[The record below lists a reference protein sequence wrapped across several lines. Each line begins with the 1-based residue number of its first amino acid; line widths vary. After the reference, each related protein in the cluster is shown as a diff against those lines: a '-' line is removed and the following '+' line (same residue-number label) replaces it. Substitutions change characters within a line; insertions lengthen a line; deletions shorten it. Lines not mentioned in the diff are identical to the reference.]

1 MNKGK
6 ISLDYYSILKD
17 LWRNLWVVLLSLIIG
32 AMGIYIV
39 ERSVYEA
46 EYTATATVV
55 VSAKGSSTNTSAM
68 YNVSSEMAT
77 VFSKVFS
84 EPAMRKAAAEHLG
97 HEKFDG
103 RVAASVLTDT
113 NFINISVVSDSPR
126 KSYELLNAI
135 LQVYPNISE
144 EVFKNS
150 VITILKHPSMPSS
163 PSSVGLQHSSIKIL
177 LVIAFISIF
186 AIVALSVFRDTVKN
200 EREFNDKINGK
211 LLGCISH
218 EIKANSIKDL
228 FSKKKKG
235 LLIDGNAFISTRF
248 IESFNRIVA
257 KIEHQ
262 KKKDGSKVFAV
273 TSFAENEGKST
284 VSSNLALSLARKGN
298 RVLLMD
304 MDGKKPAIYKLF
316 GCSYIENAELGSLF
330 NGDISRRDY
339 KLRRYKKTNLYLAI
353 NTRAYANSYKWIES
367 GVAKSTI
374 KALKGM
380 VDYII
385 VDTAPI
391 SVDSSVSEII
401 KMADKSILVVKTDTV
416 ETVTINDAILT
427 IKEVG
432 DNFAGCILNQTH
444 PDMPMTSLTGAGDDT
459 MYSRGRYYGKYY
471 GKYHKKG

>member
-177 LVIAFISIF
+177 LIVAFISIF

-211 LLGCISH
+211 LLGCITH

-316 GCSYIENAELGSLF
+316 NCSYIENAELGSLF

-353 NTRAYANSYKWIES
+353 NTRAYSNTYRWIES

-459 MYSRGRYYGKYY
+459 MYYGKYH

>member
-1 MNKGK
+1 MNRGK
-6 ISLDYYSILKD
+6 ISIDYYSVLKD
-17 LWRNLWVVLLSLIIG
+17 LFRNFWVVILSLLIG
-32 AMGIYIV
+32 VMGIYIA
-39 ERSVYEA
+39 ERSVYKA

-55 VSAKGSSTNTSAM
+55 VNAKGSSSNTLSM
-68 YNVSSEMAT
+68 YSISSEMAG

-84 EPAMRKAAAEHLG
+84 ESSMKKAAAEYLG
-97 HEKFDG
+97 VEKFDG

-113 NFINISVVSDSPR
+113 NFINISVASDSPR

-135 LQVYPNISE
+135 LHVYPTISDE
-144 EVFKNS
+144 IFENS

-163 PSSVGLQHSSIKIL
+163 PSSVGLQHSKARTLLIIAIL
-177 LVIAFISIF
+177 SMG

-200 EREFNDKINGK
+200 EREFTDKVNAK
-211 LLGCISH
+211 LLGCIPH
-218 EIKANSIKDL
+218 EMKDKTIKERL
-228 FSKKKKG
+228 LKKKKG

-262 KKKDGSKVFAV
+262 KSKDGSKVFAV
-273 TSFAENEGKST
+273 TSVAENEGKST
-284 VSSNLALSLARKGN
+284 VSANIALSLARKGN

-316 GCSYIENAELGSLF
+316 GFSYEEKSELGSLF
-330 NGDISRRDY
+330 NGEISRRDY
-339 KLRRYKKTNLYLAI
+339 RLRRYKKTKLYLAI

-367 GVAKSTI
+367 GVAKKTI

-391 SVDSSVSEII
+391 TVDSSVNEII
-401 KMADKSILVVKTDTV
+401 KMADKTILVVRADIV
-416 ETVTINDAILT
+416 ETSTINDAVLT
-427 IKEVG
+427 VTEVG
-432 DNFAGCILNQTH
+432 DNLAGCILNETH
-444 PDMPMTSLTGAGDDT
+444 PDLIMASFTGVGNDDKR
-459 MYSRGRYYGKYY
+459 SRGKYY
-471 GKYHKKG
+471 

>member
-177 LVIAFISIF
+177 LIVAFISIF

-211 LLGCISH
+211 LLGCITH

-304 MDGKKPAIYKLF
+304 MDGKKPALYKLF
-316 GCSYIENAELGSLF
+316 GCSYIENSELGSLF
-330 NGDISRRDY
+330 NGDISRRNY

-353 NTRAYANSYKWIES
+353 NTRAYASSYKWIES

-427 IKEVG
+427 VKEVG

-459 MYSRGRYYGKYY
+459 MYSRGRYNGKYY
-471 GKYHKKG
+471 GKYH

>member
-235 LLIDGNAFISTRF
+235 LLIDGNAFISTKF

-304 MDGKKPAIYKLF
+304 MDGTKPALYKLF

-330 NGDISRRDY
+330 NGDISRRNY

-353 NTRAYANSYKWIES
+353 NTRAYANTYRWIES

-444 PDMPMTSLTGAGDDT
+444 PDMPITSLTGAGDDT
-459 MYSRGRYYGKYY
+459 MYYGKYH